1 MPLMMKTIIINSEDY
16 HLKHQIQFPL
26 GTKEKSLGDISYR
39 LGIYSFLLFNR
50 F

>member
-1 MPLMMKTIIINSEDY
+1 MSLKIRTNAINDEDK
-16 HLKHQIQFPL
+16 HQEHQIQFPL